1 MPMLKN
7 WYETLANWVEKVMS
21 EHNRKHNE
29 EADYG
34 LDELLD
40 ESVKDKKIK
49 NPHRFL

>member
-40 ESVKDKKIK
+40 GSVKDKKIK